1 MTGLMTGL
9 VMTAFDEGICRP
21 LLVAGGGG
29 RRLLDGE
36 GEVCKG
42 GCRD

>member
-9 VMTAFDEGICRP
+9 VMTAFNEEIWKP
-21 LLVAGGGG
+21 LLVAGGG